1 MGLNSTA
8 TKEIIKLALAEDHA
22 NGDVTTNTLIP
33 PDIMGH
39 AYFCAK
45 ATGILAGINIIPMVF
60 NQVDEAI
67 RVKIFCADGHTIEP
81 GDLLA
86 SVEGRASSI
95 LRGERVSLNLLQQ
108 LSGIATDTS
117 RYVEAVDNLPARI
130 LDTRKTTPG
139 IRLLQ
144 KYAVRIGGGHN
155 HRAHLADGILIKD
168 NHIAILKAQGMTL
181 RDIVTKARAM
191 TSQFTHIEVEVRTRA
206 QAIEALE
213 SGANMIMLDNMSI
226 PEMRQSVKGIRNR
239 CLVEASGGITLSNIR
254 EVAKTG
260 VDFISIGALTHS
272 ASALD
277 ISLKWEYLENGK
289 EPPCQQH

>member
-8 TKEIIKLALAEDHA
+8 TKEIINLALVEDQT

-33 PDIMGH
+33 SDLRGN
-39 AYFCAK
+39 AFFCAK
-45 ATGILAGINIIPMVF
+45 ASGILAGINIIPMVYH
-60 NQVDEAI
+60 QVDETVK
-67 RVKIFCADGHTIEP
+67 VKILFTDGNTIQP
-81 GDLLA
+81 GDMIA
-86 SVEGRASSI
+86 SVEGRAASI
-95 LRGERVSLNLLQQ
+95 LRGERVSLNLLQH
-108 LSGIATDTS
+108 LCGIATETS
-117 RYVEAVDNLPARI
+117 KYVRAVDNLPARI

-144 KYAVRIGGGHN
+144 KYAVRMGGGHN

-181 RDIVTKARAM
+181 KDIVSKARSM
-191 TSQFTHIEVEVRTRA
+191 TSQFTHIEVEVRTGA
-206 QAIEALE
+206 QALEALE
-213 SGANMIMLDNMSI
+213 AGANMIMLDNMSI
-226 PEMRQSVKGIRNR
+226 PEMRQSVRSIRNR
-239 CLVEASGGITLSNIR
+239 CLVEASGGITLNNVR

-277 ISLKWEYLENGK
+277 ISLKWEYVEDGRQ
-289 EPPCQQH
+289 PQCQQH